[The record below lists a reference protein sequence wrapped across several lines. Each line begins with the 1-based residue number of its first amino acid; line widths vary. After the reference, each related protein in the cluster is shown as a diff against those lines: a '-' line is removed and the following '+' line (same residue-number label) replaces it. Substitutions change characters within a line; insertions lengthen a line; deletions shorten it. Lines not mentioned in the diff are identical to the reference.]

1 MTMTEQLQFGQ
12 PVARRT
18 DPETSHLA
26 AEDAKRNANT
36 LRARCLAVLK
46 AHPEGLTD
54 FRLAE
59 LVGSQQTSAGK
70 RRGELVT
77 AGLVERAVVQ
87 GIVQKRPAPSG
98 SLAIVWRYIV
108 R

>member
-1 MTMTEQLQFGQ
+1 MIEQLTFAE
-12 PVARRT
+12 PNARNS

-26 AEDAKRNANT
+26 ADDAKRTANT
-36 LRARCLAVLK
+36 LRFRCLAALK

-54 FRLAE
+54 FQLAD
-59 LVGSQQTSAGK
+59 LVGAQQTSAGK
-70 RRGELVT
+70 RRGELVA
-77 AGLVERAVVQ
+77 AGLVERTDE
-87 GIVQKRPAPSG
+87 KRPAPSG